1 MEGEEARAALQKD
14 YPEWQIF
21 RRRGLVHA
29 WLPGPVNPLEKLED
43 SSVAGL
49 RAQLER
55 YGPLPGDESQPV
67 AAWPGWVWWRGV
79 NGLLYARKPRT
90 SPPRVA
96 RAHNF
101 TALLAAIRKME
112 RRET

>member
-1 MEGEEARAALQKD
+1 MEGEEVRAALQKD

-21 RRRGLVHA
+21 RRR
-29 WLPGPVNPLEKLED
+29 GPVNPLEKLED

-55 YGPLPGDESQPV
+55 YGPLPGEESQPV

-79 NGLLYARKPRT
+79 NGLLYARRPRT
-90 SPPRVA
+90 SPPKVA

-101 TALLAAIRKME
+101 TALLAAIRKAE
-112 RRET
+112 EPKT